1 MNGFIKLKECKEGE
15 QFSIKYLEGTE
26 EEKRH
31 LQNLGFVPTTV
42 ISIIS
47 TINDNMIVQVF
58 DSRIAINSE
67 ISDHVYGIVLKKDKD
82 IQKRLSLF
90 KRRWSKWMF

>member
-1 MNGFIKLKECKEGE
+1 MNKLKECNAGD

-26 EEKRH
+26 ERKRH

-42 ISIIS
+42 INV
-47 TINDNMIVQVF
+47 INTNEDNMIVQVF

-67 ISDHVYGIVLKKDKD
+67 VSDHVYGVILKKDKNTP
-82 IQKRLSLF
+82 KRLSLF
-90 KRRWSKWMF
+90 KRR